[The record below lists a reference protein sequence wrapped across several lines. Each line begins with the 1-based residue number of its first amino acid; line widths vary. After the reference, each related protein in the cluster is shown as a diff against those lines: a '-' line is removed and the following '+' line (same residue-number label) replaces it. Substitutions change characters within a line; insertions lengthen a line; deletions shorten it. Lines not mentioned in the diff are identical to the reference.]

1 MLIGLVPQVLLAA
14 GLTVLVPAAVVIW
27 IPLALILWVVSFLV
41 VNRRSSDLL
50 SKKGQDAASR
60 WLGVRDFL
68 AQDDAFHSLP
78 PDAVAIWDRY
88 LAYAAAM
95 GVAKDATKG
104 LLLAFR
110 TRASHTD
117 HERAMA
123 MLHDPLGAIAAL
135 PPDLRPDSMQGF
147 GLAEPFGPASD
158 DFLTLIRGLA
168 QGGPGVLTEMA
179 AGAPPERQA
188 AIGAAVRARL
198 DQIAAVAPGPVH
210 ADTQVVH
217 DALLGALGD
226 ALERGVSS
234 SEELAPLGQ
243 RIAAALQA
251 PAVAPAWSRLQAYL
265 ESQGVT
271 AASLR
276 G

>member
-1 MLIGLVPQVLLAA
+1 MI
-14 GLTVLVPAAVVIW
+14 
-27 IPLALILWVVSFLV
+27 VS
-41 VNRRSSDLL
+41 RRSSDLL

-78 PDAVAIWDRY
+78 PDAVAVWDRY

-95 GVAKDATKG
+95 GVAKDAAKG

-110 TRASHTD
+110 TRASQAD

-123 MLHDPLGAIAAL
+123 MLHDPLGAIAAM

-147 GLAEPFGPASD
+147 GQAEPFGPASD
-158 DFLTLIRGLA
+158 DLLTLIRGMV
-168 QGGPGVLTEMA
+168 QGGPGVLAELA
-179 AGAPPERQA
+179 AGVSPERQA
-188 AIGAAVRARL
+188 AIGAAVRCPARP
-198 DQIAAVAPGPVH
+198 DRRRRARTRPRRRPGGPRRPPCLVGRPRR
-210 ADTQVVH
+210 Q
-217 DALLGALGD
+217 
-226 ALERGVSS
+226 RGVSS
-234 SEELAPLGQ
+234 NEELQPLGE
-243 RIAAALQA
+243 RIAAALRA

-265 ESQGVT
+265 QAQGFT